1 MCRLMQAQPIC
12 RPSPALCEITTR
24 SVTPPLHST
33 CTKTVLSQPQTFYH
47 HFSNDSNRY
56 GRYLTTDRFSV
67 NTDVIRGLAGGA
79 ADAVADLH

>member
-1 MCRLMQAQPIC
+1 
-12 RPSPALCEITTR
+12 
-24 SVTPPLHST
+24 
-33 CTKTVLSQPQTFYH
+33 VLSQPQTFYH